1 MQDVAAAHKEWMGWG
16 LCPEPGS
23 SAWYDEPSPNWTYLE
38 MVKGSWRG
46 TFEASTHRRSLGFWR
61 GVYGGCPLPNPS
73 PPNIFTRRTR
83 SITALGRAGWG
94 GEVQGGAPPFSS
106 RQDSRAPHSEHYG
119 GRGGGVGAEEGV
131 GVGREEPPPPNP
143 PRRRAAPRLAGAAL
157 GALRRG
163 RARSAELSV
172 VLNAAGH
179 GLRAAA
185 RPAAA
190 AARRAAPRPR
200 AR

>member
-1 MQDVAAAHKEWMGWG
+1 MG
-16 LCPEPGS
+16 CV
-23 SAWYDEPSPNWTYLE
+23 PSPVLHL
-38 MVKGSWRG
+38 K
-46 TFEASTHRRSLGFWR
+46 
-61 GVYGGCPLPNPS
+61 
-73 PPNIFTRRTR
+73 IFTRRTR
-83 SITALGRAGWG
+83 SITALGRAGG
-94 GEVQGGAPPFSS
+94 GGRSAGRSPPFAS
-106 RQDSRAPHSEHYG
+106 RQDLRAQHSERYG

-131 GVGREEPPPPNP
+131 GVGREEPPFLPP
-143 PRRRAAPRLAGAAL
+143 PRRRLAAPGLAGAAL

-179 GLRAAA
+179 GLRAAS